1 MELQQII
8 MVVHVLI
15 ALAIIG
21 LVLLQQ
27 GKGADMGASFGAGS
41 SQTVFGGVGGGNL
54 LTRATAI
61 LAASFFATS
70 FALAIVAKNIAG
82 DSIDLDA
89 AGIPAL
95 VQEPVSPT
103 ESDVPGGAD
112 VPEIPEPA
120 TAGASESEAPES
132 NVPESNIPGV
142 DD

>member
-1 MELQQII
+1 MEIQQII

-41 SQTVFGGVGGGNL
+41 SQTVFGGVGGGNM
-54 LTRATAI
+54 LTKATAL

-82 DSIDLDA
+82 ESIDLDA
-89 AGIPAL
+89 AAIPAL
-95 VQEPVSPT
+95 VEDSVPSS
-103 ESDVPGGAD
+103 ESELPGAAQ
-112 VPEIPEPA
+112 VPEIPEA
-120 TAGASESEAPES
+120 AADAASESEIPQ
-132 NVPESNIPGV
+132 SNIPGV

>member
-15 ALAIIG
+15 ALAIVG

-41 SQTVFGGVGGGNL
+41 SQTVFGGVGGGNM
-54 LTRATAI
+54 LTKATAV

-70 FALAIVAKNIAG
+70 FALAIVAKNIASE
-82 DSIDLDA
+82 SIDLDA
-89 AGIPAL
+89 AAIPA
-95 VQEPVSPT
+95 VVE
-103 ESDVPGGAD
+103 ESAPQPGAEVPGAAQA
-112 VPEIPEPA
+112 PEIPEA
-120 TAGASESEAPES
+120 AAGAAPDSEIPA
-132 NVPESNIPGV
+132 SNIPGV